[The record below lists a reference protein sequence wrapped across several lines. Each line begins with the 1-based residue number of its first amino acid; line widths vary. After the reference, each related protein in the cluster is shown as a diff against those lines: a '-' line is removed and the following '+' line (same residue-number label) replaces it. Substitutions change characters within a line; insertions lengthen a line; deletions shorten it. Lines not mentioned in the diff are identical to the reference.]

1 MRRCLDLRRSGVGR
15 IDTGADGFKGI
26 TDVVI
31 GNDGMNTLTD
41 TNLRRS

>member
-1 MRRCLDLRRSGVGR
+1 MRKSLDLRRRDVDR
-15 IDTGADGFKGI
+15 IGTGADGFKGI
-26 TDVVI
+26 ADVAI